1 MNNAIKL
8 NSLQIL
14 IIRLSE
20 LTYIEASMIM
30 IKVNVGATK
39 NSLTYNINMDAA
51 QFYYHFL
58 HRLIKRK
65 TIDCLNREFLL
76 GSNGREI
83 KIRFVIQRNNFF
95 PTHRS
100 SRLNIEF

>member
-39 NSLTYNINMDAA
+39 N
-51 QFYYHFL
+51 
-58 HRLIKRK
+58 
-65 TIDCLNREFLL
+65 
-76 GSNGREI
+76 
-83 KIRFVIQRNNFF
+83 
-95 PTHRS
+95 
-100 SRLNIEF
+100 